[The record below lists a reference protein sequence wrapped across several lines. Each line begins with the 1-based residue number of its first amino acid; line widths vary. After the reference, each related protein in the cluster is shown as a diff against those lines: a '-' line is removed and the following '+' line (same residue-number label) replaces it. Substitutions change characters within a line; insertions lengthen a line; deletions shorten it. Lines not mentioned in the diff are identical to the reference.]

1 MIITHSPSPV
11 ERARESRKLARCIEQ
26 GWPISRIMT
35 KYRVSAARVYEVARE
50 YQMEVTRPGE
60 DRQ

>member
-1 MIITHSPSPV
+1 MTITHSPSPL

-26 GWPISRIMT
+26 GWPISRIMA
-35 KYRVSAARVYEVARE
+35 KHRVSAAKVYEVAKQ
-50 YQMEVTRPGE
+50 YGMEVVRPGE